1 MAGPSRPVGLETS
14 SYPAHLQDFKSS
26 FKMGLEQLQKK
37 AASKMGEGASA
48 SNSDATISVRVSR
61 QDEFEGGGCPAGR
74 QT

>member
-1 MAGPSRPVGLETS
+1 
-14 SYPAHLQDFKSS
+14 
-26 FKMGLEQLQKK
+26 MGLEQLQKK